1 MSRTTRFLKLF
12 LPEDN
17 DYYRVEEDQ
26 NENFEKIDKKL
37 EEWDKGKE
45 ATIKYKKTGF
55 NLDKTDSYEE
65 NNTNKLATA
74 RALYLLWEAFKAK
87 IKAIKLTWGAIEE
100 KPSTFPPS
108 SHNHDD
114 RYYTETETDTKLN
127 NLAGKK
133 DGTFPLSNAMRGNVY
148 YLPST
153 NKYYFCK
160 ENYDGYQISVPNSS
174 FIEMS
179 VYENLNR
186 LNNLQSFKAEIIYN
200 NFNTGKESIA
210 FDVKKY
216 KFLVAIGKDYNWN
229 YYSTGIIPILDK
241 FPYDLALGSSISG
254 SENDHFVIRLEEN
267 KISVIKTRSYHKQIF
282 TLIAYY

>member
-45 ATIKYKKTGF
+45 ATIDKKTGF
-55 NLDKTDSYEE
+55 NLEKSDRYDYDNSST
-65 NNTNKLATA
+65 LATS
-74 RALYLLWEAFKAK
+74 RALKLLYDFLLKK
-87 IKAIKLTWGAIEE
+87 IRGIKLTWSAIEE

-108 SHNHDD
+108 THNHDD

-133 DGTFPLSNAMRGNVY
+133 DGTFPLRHAEKGNVY

-160 ENYDGYQISVPNSS
+160 EDYDGYQISVPNSN

-186 LNNLQSFKAEIIYN
+186 LNNLQTFKAEIIYN
-200 NFNTGKESIA
+200 NFNAGKESIS
-210 FDVKKY
+210 FNVKKY
-216 KFLVAIGKDYNWN
+216 KFLVAIGKEHNWN

-241 FPYDLALGSSISG
+241 FPYNLALGSAISG
-254 SENDHFVIRLEEN
+254 AENDHFVVHIEEN
-267 KISVIKTRSYHKQIF
+267 KISVTATRSYHKQIF

>member
-12 LPEDN
+12 LPSDN
-17 DYYRVEEDQ
+17 EYYNVEKDQ

-37 EEWDKGKE
+37 GEFDKGKE
-45 ATIKYKKTGF
+45 PTIKDKKTGF
-55 NLDKTDSYEE
+55 NLEKSDRYDYDSSS
-65 NNTNKLATA
+65 TLATS
-74 RALYLLWEAFKAK
+74 RALKLLYDFLLRK
-87 IKAIKLTWGAIEE
+87 IQGIKLTWSAIEE

-108 SHNHDD
+108 THNHDD

-133 DGTFPLSNAMRGNVY
+133 DGTFPLRHAEKGNVY

-160 ENYDGYQISVPNSS
+160 EDYDGYQISVPNSN

-186 LNNLQSFKAEIIYN
+186 LNNLDRNFKILYEGNGSYFSSKTLPQDWKMLYVVIAGDGGYSQYT
-200 NFNTGKESIA
+200 FSYSIPR
-210 FDVKKY
+210 
-216 KFLVAIGKDYNWN
+216 FLLEKTKCFTFWEQWSNETDWGN
-229 YYSTGIIPILDK
+229 LE
-241 FPYDLALGSSISG
+241 YDSQTFTISKG
-254 SENDHFVIRLEEN
+254 QWDNDN
-267 KISVIKTRSYHKQIF
+267 QMM
-282 TLIAYY
+282 IAYI

>member
-87 IKAIKLTWGAIEE
+87 IKAIKLTWEAIED
-100 KPSTFPPS
+100 KPSTFPPDT
-108 SHNHDD
+108 HYHDD
-114 RYYTETETDTKLN
+114 RYYTQTKSDNKLN
-127 NLAGKK
+127 GLAGKK
-133 DGTFPLSNAMRGNVY
+133 DGTFPLSRAMRGNVY

-160 ENYDGYQISVPNSS
+160 EDYDDYQISAPNSN

-186 LNNLQSFKAEIIYN
+186 LNNLDRNFKILYEGNGSYFSSKTLPQDWKILYVVIAGDGGYSQYT
-200 NFNTGKESIA
+200 FSYSIPR
-210 FDVKKY
+210 FLLEKTKCFTFWEQWSNETDWGNLKY
-216 KFLVAIGKDYNWN
+216 DSQTF
-229 YYSTGIIPILDK
+229 T
-241 FPYDLALGSSISG
+241 ISKG
-254 SENDHFVIRLEEN
+254 QWDNDN
-267 KISVIKTRSYHKQIF
+267 QMM
-282 TLIAYY
+282 IAYI